1 LLDFLNSGKVS
12 AAALDVYTTE
22 PPDLSGELIQHPAV
36 LTTPHLGASTGEAQ
50 KKVAV
55 QIAEQ
60 IIDLFNNRSV
70 TGSINAAS
78 IEALNHE
85 GLKPFITL
93 AENLGLMLAQI
104 SRGHLKN
111 LNLNF
116 SGAFLHS
123 FNDILT
129 RSFLKGFLSTKMDEP
144 VNLINSALLAHERGI
159 VLNEIKSNDNQN
171 FKNLISAEFVGEET
185 KKTISG
191 TVFGNEEIRIVMV
204 DGYRIEL
211 KPEGSMLLYKN
222 IDKPGMLATVSKVLA
237 DENINIAG
245 LSLGRMELGKEA
257 ITFISLDETISK
269 TAINK
274 LLSTE
279 GILEIFPVNF
289 QQGK

>member
-1 LLDFLNSGKVS
+1 
-12 AAALDVYTTE
+12 
-22 PPDLSGELIQHPAV
+22 
-36 LTTPHLGASTGEAQ
+36 
-50 KKVAV
+50 
-55 QIAEQ
+55 
-60 IIDLFNNRSV
+60 
-70 TGSINAAS
+70 
-78 IEALNHE
+78 
-85 GLKPFITL
+85 
-93 AENLGLMLAQI
+93 
-104 SRGHLKN
+104 
-111 LNLNF
+111 
-116 SGAFLHS
+116 
-123 FNDILT
+123 
-129 RSFLKGFLSTKMDEP
+129 MDEP